1 MGDEFRRIFPC
12 SGERDAL
19 NNKAETAALKL
30 LLCLP
35 ADYVSPDFL
44 HELLGAEFPLE
55 GVLAGLCRKGLV
67 LMDAETGSC
76 LLPLALRPA
85 LDEHFRPEPGDAAP
99 LMAYIAGRLSL
110 AQEDSSLKDWLG
122 LGRTVMDLFRNSRDP
137 GLAEF
142 RHTMIKKLCET
153 GACDEAGEL
162 LEIPDQAFETAL
174 PARRRLKDPSEEKA
188 GFLVPY
194 LSLCD
199 ALVVSPAG
207 TAAGLYYD
215 EENMFAPMLV
225 ILEQSLMARVLV
237 KAAENLGVPVVENG
251 VLAENLAVYGK
262 LGEAIPDLCFRAVAA
277 VLSRV
282 QGKRRPVLR
291 KAGKGKVP
299 RPLKV
304 ELGETLMGFFG
315 EKDREGFGIEGS
327 VLAEPLDRIRKRLCK
342 LLGYSVPSIK
352 VSLNKGLKADE
363 YRICFKGI
371 EAGRGRLDLNWFDA
385 AGLGFGPEE
394 FETAAR
400 AGAEIIIRQV
410 DDLALHRA
418 PDLLGRDE
426 VQALLDKAEEKYPV
440 ATGEVKSLLSLGSI
454 RDILRGLVGEQVS
467 IRHIQVVL
475 ETLADWGGFGPAP
488 NEVII
493 EQIRSSLKRQ
503 ICQEYAD
510 GRQVIRVLTLESK
523 LEQRF
528 TDRVMFREG
537 DEQTAANA
545 WDDWVEAFSPA
556 IRGMEEKGL
565 PPVILCSPASRSLVK
580 EFTRKQF
587 PNLAVL
593 SYVEIPPDINV
604 EPVGE
609 IRLEDGAL

>member
-12 SGERDAL
+12 TGERDAL

-67 LMDAETGSC
+67 VTDAETGSC

-85 LDEHFRPEPGDAAP
+85 LSERYRPELKDAAP
-99 LMAYIAGRLSL
+99 LMAYIAGRLSQ
-110 AQEDSSLKDWLG
+110 AKEDSGLKDWLG
-122 LGRTVMDLFRNSRDP
+122 LGRTVLDLFRNSRDP
-137 GLAEF
+137 ELAEF
-142 RHTMIKKLCET
+142 RHTVIKKLYET
-153 GACDEAGEL
+153 GAYDEAREL
-162 LEIPDQAFETAL
+162 LEIPEQAFETAL
-174 PARRRLKDPSEEKA
+174 PARRSPKDPSEEKA

-207 TAAGLYYD
+207 TAAGLHYD

-225 ILEQSLMARVLV
+225 ILEQGLMARVLV
-237 KAAENLGVPVVENG
+237 RAAENLGVPVVGNG
-251 VLAENLAVYGK
+251 VLAENLAAYGK

-282 QGKRRPVLR
+282 QGKRRPALR
-291 KAGKGKVP
+291 KTGKRKVS

-304 ELGETLMGFFG
+304 ELGETLMSFLG
-315 EKDREGFGIEGS
+315 EKDREALGTEGP
-327 VLAEPLDRIRKRLCK
+327 VLAEPLDRIRKRLRK

-352 VSLNKGLKADE
+352 VSLNKSLETDE

-371 EAGRGRLDLNWFDA
+371 EARRGRLDLNWFDA
-385 AGLGFGPEE
+385 SGKGFGPEE
-394 FETAAR
+394 LKTAAK
-400 AGAEIIIRQV
+400 AGAEVIIRQV
-410 DDLALHRA
+410 DALALNRA

-440 ATGEVKSLLSLGSI
+440 VTGEIKGLLSLGSI

-467 IRHIQVVL
+467 IRHIQVIL

-488 NEVII
+488 NELII

-528 TDRVMFREG
+528 ADRGMFREG
-537 DEQTAANA
+537 EEQISGNA
-545 WDDWVEAFSPA
+545 WDEWVEAFSPA

-565 PPVILCSPASRSLVK
+565 PPVILCSPASRLLVK

-593 SYVEIPPDINV
+593 SYVEIPSDINV